1 MVANSSEHD
10 PLIAEVYDQIKD
22 MTVKE
27 AILFVKKL
35 QVERIREA
43 HSKLVE
49 EVGPMVGEK
58 VDRAKAVVR
67 VVVSPEHLAR
77 VRVRLAS
84 RPLKLIKIL

>member
-1 MVANSSEHD
+1 M
-10 PLIAEVYDQIKD
+10 
-22 MTVKE
+22 
-27 AILFVKKL
+27 
-35 QVERIREA
+35 
-43 HSKLVE
+43 E

>member
-58 VDRAKAVVR
+58 IGK
-67 VVVSPEHLAR
+67 
-77 VRVRLAS
+77 
-84 RPLKLIKIL
+84 K